1 MKLCVIG
8 CGYVG
13 LVSAACFADLGHAV
27 VCVDTDADRI
37 AMLKRGES
45 PIYEVGLTDLL
56 TTHRARL
63 SFTSDMVAAL
73 EGADIAFICVGTPP
87 LPETGEANLE
97 YVFAA
102 AEQIA
107 ENATRPLVVVTKSTV
122 PVGTNRALME
132 KFGNNALRFASNP
145 EFLREGSAI
154 GDFMRPDRIV
164 VGVADDVSRE
174 TLLALYQPLLKR
186 HHAPFVATGLESAEM
201 IKYASNTFLAVR
213 IAFINEIAD
222 ICEQVGADVE
232 DVAHGMG
239 LDPRIGTRYLRPG
252 PGYGGSCFP
261 KDTRAL
267 RAIARN
273 KVVDAPITYAVVESN
288 ERRKRTMVEKIV
300 GAYDGDVK
308 GLRLAVLGLTF
319 KPDTNDMRESPAL
332 DILPALL
339 ERGAAIHAYDPE
351 GMEEAAH
358 YLHHEQC
365 HFATSIEAAVQ
376 GADGVVILTEWN
388 IFRTLEPAW
397 LVQQLRNPV
406 VIDLRNIYE
415 PAAMRSA
422 GIRYVSVGR

>member
-13 LVSAACFADLGHAV
+13 LVSAACFADLGHTV
-27 VCVDTDADRI
+27 MCVDTDAARI
-37 AMLKRGES
+37 AMLRRGES
-45 PIYEVGLTDLL
+45 PIYEVGLSGLL
-56 TTHRARL
+56 TTHRSRL
-63 SFTSDMVAAL
+63 QFTEDMVAAL
-73 EGADIAFICVGTPP
+73 EGAEIAFICVGTPP
-87 LPETGEANLE
+87 IPETGEANLS

-102 AEQIA
+102 AEQISA
-107 ENATRPLVVVTKSTV
+107 HVTTPLVVVTKSTV
-122 PVGTNRALME
+122 PVGTNRALLE
-132 KFGNNALRFASNP
+132 RFGTDTLRFASNP

-154 GDFMRPDRIV
+154 SDFMRPDRIV
-164 VGVADDVSRE
+164 VGVVDDASKQ
-174 TLLALYQPLLKR
+174 TLHALYRPLLTR

-222 ICEQVGADVE
+222 ICEQVGGDIE

-288 ERRKRTMVEKIV
+288 ERRRGKMVEKILNAFEGNV
-300 GAYDGDVK
+300 Q

-332 DILPALL
+332 DIVPALL
-339 ERGAAIHAYDPE
+339 ARGASIRAYDPE
-351 GMEEAAH
+351 GMEEAAY
-358 YLHHEQC
+358 YLSHPHLT
-365 HFATSIEAAVQ
+365 FAISVEEAVKET
-376 GADGVVILTEWN
+376 DGGIILTEWN
-388 IFRTLEPAW
+388 VFRTLEPLW
-397 LVQQLRNPV
+397 FSNRLRQPIV
-406 VIDLRNIYE
+406 VDLRNIYD
-415 PAAMRSA
+415 PTAMQKA